1 MKNLKLKLTYNTVL
15 VIILVA
21 LIVLFGFIIPGGRFF
36 DPKILLNTVTDVAY
50 LGIMALPMTFIII
63 TSGID
68 LSVGFMMTASAM
80 VFSKTLELTSNISI
94 SIIIGLLSGLLF
106 GLLNGVI
113 IGNTKIPPLIATLAT
128 MSIFQGITWFIGGSH
143 SFSSDNVLVKI
154 GNNKIAGIIP
164 NQLIILLVIFIIFD
178 IVQRKT
184 TLGRNV
190 HSIGFNENCVEYS
203 GISTKKIKIIIYG
216 LCGLMCAFAGFM
228 FMGRSFEINST
239 TALNMNLEV
248 ITLVV
253 LGGTSTSGGVG
264 SIRGTVVA
272 TLIIGVLK
280 KGLALYGLSGDVYNF
295 ILGAVLVVSLIVF
308 AQIERKKKINSR
320 KLAESALKSSM
331 A

>member
-1 MKNLKLKLTYNTVL
+1 MKGLKLKLTYNTVL

-21 LIVLFGFIIPGGRFF
+21 LVILFGVLIPGGRFF

-63 TSGID
+63 TTGID

-80 VFSKTLELTSNISI
+80 IFSKTLQLTSNVFISVV
-94 SIIIGLLSGLLF
+94 IGLLCGLLF

-143 SFSSDNVLVKI
+143 SFPSDSYLVKV
-154 GNNKIAGIIP
+154 GNYKIAGIIP
-164 NQLIILLVIFIIFD
+164 SQLIILLAIFIIFD

-190 HSIGFNENCVEYS
+190 HSIGFNENCVDYS

-253 LGGTSTSGGVG
+253 LGGTSTAGGVG

-272 TLIIGVLK
+272 TLIIGILK

-320 KLAESALKSSM
+320 KLAESTLKTSIV
-331 A
+331 